1 MIPKAFKIQAGTS
14 PDPPKSRPEPS
25 MTAKMHPRCLQ
36 EPFRSVQKALKVAQE
51 LPKTGQEEPKSRPMA
66 AQEVPK
72 PVQNRVLGLTASVFC
87 CKFFLQG

>member
-1 MIPKAFKIQAGTS
+1 
-14 PDPPKSRPEPS
+14 